1 MTILTEA
8 LSAFTQKLI
17 SDRPPQSSGGFN
29 YFASSTAQG
38 PSGMLPQ
45 MQSMGS
51 VGWLFSVIEKITN
64 QVASVEWDLFRR
76 APNGDRVKIDR
87 HPALDLW
94 NSPNPFYTNDHFIE
108 AGQQHQELVGETY
121 WCVLRN
127 LGGRPTELWP
137 VRPDRIR
144 PIPSADQFI
153 AGYEYRLGSV
163 VIPLDVDSVIPMLK
177 PSPMDPYRGMG
188 VVQSILSDLD
198 AEKLAARWTRNFFFN
213 DATPGGIIELQED
226 LGDEQWERFIRRWDE
241 QHRGVSNSHRVAIL
255 EKAIWKDRKFTLR
268 DMQFEQMR
276 HLSRDIILG
285 AFGVTGWVV
294 GMMENANRASAEAAM
309 FHMAQLVTIPRL
321 RKIKAALNTRL
332 LPMYGATDLE
342 FDFIDPTPENRE
354 LNLEEADRGYKAGIL
369 TRNESRARIGEGNVP
384 DGDDFIQQ
392 PESVPAP
399 ILESPSST
407 IYIRGANDPEQIRP
421 DAVDDEE
428 IPMRSSWQ
436 RRFEIELSLLEKYLA
451 DHYPDTKAV
460 NPMMDDFDWDWYAR
474 YGAEVERELEA
485 AFIQAAKA
493 FTPAVS
499 PGVMQVLAS
508 EYALREGASLLR
520 VDGPMNLA
528 KVTRDR
534 VNVIVSESIQSGE
547 SLGSLSKSLR
557 NDFAFSRQRADLI
570 ARTETTRALG
580 DGHRSLAKNQGNTE
594 KRWMTQMDGLVR
606 STHSAN
612 FLQGWIPIDDVFTG
626 LNGDGT
632 FSMTINEP
640 NCRCNV
646 IYRTGLEEPTEER
659 SYDAEIRCPDC
670 NKMIGKK
677 NHFSTRTIMLKCPR
691 CKNEFEA

>member
-1 MTILTEA
+1 MTILTEV
-8 LSAFTQKLI
+8 LSAFSQKLVT
-17 SDRPPQSSGGFN
+17 DRPAMTPGGYGFIN
-29 YFASSTAQG
+29 TGTAQSPG
-38 PSGMLPQ
+38 GMLPQ

-51 VGWLFSVIEKITN
+51 VGWLFSVVEKITN
-64 QVASVEWDLFRR
+64 QVASVEWELFRVT
-76 APNGDRVKIDR
+76 PNGDRTKVER

-121 WCVLRN
+121 WCVLKN
-127 LGGRPTELWP
+127 LGGRPIELWP
-137 VRPDRIR
+137 MRPDRIK
-144 PIPSADQFI
+144 PIPSAEQFI
-153 AGYEYRLGSV
+153 AGYEYRLGST
-163 VIPLDVDSVIPMLK
+163 VIPLDADDVIPMLK

-241 QHRGVSNSHRVAIL
+241 QHRGVNNSHRVAIL
-255 EKAIWKDRKFTLR
+255 EKAVWKDRKFTLR

-332 LPMYGATDLE
+332 LPMFGVTDLE
-342 FDFIDPTPENRE
+342 FDFVDPTPENRE

-369 TRNESRARIGEGNVP
+369 TRNESRLRIGEGEVP
-384 DGDDFIQQ
+384 GGDEFIAQGQ
-392 PESVPAP
+392 PPVPFQ
-399 ILESPSST
+399 LSQGGST
-407 IYIRGANDPEQIRP
+407 IYLRGSNDPERIRP
-421 DAVDDEE
+421 DEVDDSE
-428 IPMRSSWQ
+428 IPMEDAWQ
-436 RRFEIELSLLEKYLA
+436 RRLSLELTLVEKYLS

-474 YGAEVERELEA
+474 HGAEVERELEA
-485 AFIQAAKA
+485 AFIKAAQTFA
-493 FTPAVS
+493 PSVS
-499 PGVMQVLAS
+499 PGVLQTLAS
-508 EYALREGASLLR
+508 EYALTEGAALLR

-528 KVTRDR
+528 QLTRER
-534 VNVIVSESIQSGE
+534 VNTIISEGLQEGRP
-547 SLGSLSKSLR
+547 LGSVSKTLR
-557 NDFAFSRQRADLI
+557 EDFAFSRKRATLI

-580 DGHRSLAKNQGNTE
+580 DGHRNLAKNQGDTE
-594 KRWMTQMDGLVR
+594 KRWMTQMDNLVR
-606 STHSAN
+606 DTHRENQS
-612 FLQGWIPIDDVFTG
+612 QGWIPIDDAFGGTG
-626 LNGDGT
+626 T
-632 FSMTINEP
+632 MTINEP

-646 IYRTGLEEPTEER
+646 IYRTGLENPVQER
-659 SYDAEIRCPDC
+659 SIIAEMRCPGC
-670 NKMIGKK
+670 NKLVGKDVSPGAS
-677 NHFSTRTIMLKCPR
+677 HKCPR
-691 CKNEFEA
+691 CKMKFKA